1 MVALP
6 GAVALCRQPMSQ
18 PKDLTRGPGAA
29 PADPL
34 GSPRAY
40 LLSISSDRSPSPG
53 KQFMP
58 ALPIT
63 EIRQLV
69 FPKDTLLDAILYVD
83 RVDKG
88 WLHRAVIQ
96 EIQVT
101 GGDDLSVVVTAERDG
116 AKSWTKVGFKPAQI
130 AATMIRYCKAL
141 KIPLPR
147 NARKQLELQG
157 DSLCLKITVN
167 VTVVPLHSRI

>member
-1 MVALP
+1 
-6 GAVALCRQPMSQ
+6 
-18 PKDLTRGPGAA
+18 
-29 PADPL
+29 
-34 GSPRAY
+34 
-40 LLSISSDRSPSPG
+40 
-53 KQFMP
+53 MP

-69 FPKDTLLDAILYVD
+69 FSRDTLLDAILYTD

-96 EIQVT
+96 KLEIV
-101 GGDDLSVVVTAERDG
+101 GGDALSVVVTAERDG
-116 AKSWTKVGFKPAQI
+116 AKAWTKVGFKPAEI

-147 NARKQLELQG
+147 NAKKQLELQG
-157 DSLCLKITVN
+157 DSICLKISVNMTVF
-167 VTVVPLHSRI
+167 PLHSRI

>member
-1 MVALP
+1 MA
-6 GAVALCRQPMSQ
+6 S
-18 PKDLTRGPGAA
+18 
-29 PADPL
+29 
-34 GSPRAY
+34 
-40 LLSISSDRSPSPG
+40 
-53 KQFMP
+53 
-58 ALPIT
+58 LPIT

-69 FPKDTLLDAILYVD
+69 FPKDTLLDAILFVD

-96 EIQVT
+96 DIQVS

-116 AKSWTKVGFKPAQI
+116 AKSWAKVGFKPAQI